1 VGRPAGHAAT
11 DSVNRPRMTP
21 REELQWDESSGYERN
36 ALRDKASRELRA
48 PPHGAYCRHD

>member
-1 VGRPAGHAAT
+1 VGPPAGHAAT